1 LVIIVIAAK
10 QYHGVFKSINQEVN
24 IAQGKDISGTEI
36 KRITDPQNSSRR
48 RAVKKIAG
56 GITALAAYQYLP
68 AKWEKPILESIFIP
82 AHAQTSGNNG
92 IAPVD
97 PSIPVTPGHPDHPD
111 YPFAPNHP
119 DHPHNNP
126 MAVIGSFTT
135 LGITSTSAAVS
146 VDITINRIAQ
156 YTFTL
161 VNLQNGSSDTRDF
174 IAQTIPVTASST
186 FAVEGQPGDTVE
198 LTVTNNLTSETD
210 RAQYEIESTTTVT
223 VLNAAGCTSTFSMG
237 GSTDSS
243 ERFTV
248 TIRPNP
254 GAGQSVTVE
263 DIKDGAAAATFTR
276 VTDANGQIIQ
286 SIIILNTDI
295 GSNKGVRATYQGA
308 VGSCTVKVVA

>member
-1 LVIIVIAAK
+1 M
-10 QYHGVFKSINQEVN
+10 
-24 IAQGKDISGTEI
+24 AQGKDISGTEI

-174 IAQTIPVTASST
+174 IAQTIPRTVSTT
-186 FAVEGQPGDTVE
+186 FAVEGKAGDTVE
-198 LTVTNNLTSETD
+198 LTVTNNLTSEVD
-210 RAQYEIESTTTVT
+210 RAQYVIESTATVT
-223 VLNAAGCTSTFSMG
+223 VSTADGCGSAFSMG
-237 GSTDSS
+237 GSDFTSKV
-243 ERFTV
+243 FTV
-248 TIRPNP
+248 TINPNP
-254 GAGQSVTVE
+254 GAGQSVTIEV
-263 DIKDGAAAATFTR
+263 IKDTGIDSTITR
-276 VTDANGQIIQ
+276 VTDANGMITQ
-286 SIIILNTDI
+286 SILFRNTAQVSDI

-308 VGSCTVKVVA
+308 VGSCTVRVVT